1 MKIIGIDEAGRGPLA
16 GPVAIGAVQLDPN
29 KEFAELNDSKKLSEK
44 KRNEQELY
52 IKENALYFDVKL
64 IDNQIIDELGIKQ
77 ATIFGMEEIIKSI
90 QPIPDKV
97 IIDGNDEINTSI
109 NYQSIVN
116 GDQTEKPIMA
126 ASIIAKVARD
136 KLMLEIDE
144 EFPEYGFRNHK
155 GYGTK
160 EHMEALKLHG
170 PCKHHRRSFTPVEK
184 AGKGL
189 FKEVEDL
196 EFQKKARELLEKYDD
211 GMIKDRLDSLNE
223 TEEYISKLTKALKE
237 EWLFVKKASSKR

>member
-1 MKIIGIDEAGRGPLA
+1 MLA
-16 GPVAIGAVQLDPN
+16 
-29 KEFAELNDSKKLSEK
+29 
-44 KRNEQELY
+44 
-52 IKENALYFDVKL
+52 L
-64 IDNQIIDELGIKQ
+64 IHP
-77 ATIFGMEEIIKSI
+77 S
-90 QPIPDKV
+90 
-97 IIDGNDEINTSI
+97 SI

-136 KLMLEIDE
+136 NLMLEIDE

-170 PCKHHRRSFTPVEK
+170 PCKYHRRSFAPVKK
-184 AGKGL
+184 AGIGL
-189 FKEVEDL
+189 FQEVENL
-196 EFQKKARELLEKYDD
+196 EFKKKARELLEKYDD
-211 GMIKDRLDSLNE
+211 EMIKDRLDSLEE
-223 TEEYISKLTKALKE
+223 TEDYIIKLTKALRE